1 MSKQEQNKVL
11 FVTGIRVA
19 IDEENRILLAGM
31 LSDSP
36 FIEDEQES
44 SLTINPINFAFTRQ
58 HAAFLRDRLDE
69 FLKGEA

>member
-1 MSKQEQNKVL
+1 MSKQDLNKVL

-36 FIEDEQES
+36 FVEDEQES
-44 SLTINPINFAFTRQ
+44 STINPINFAFTRQ

-69 FLKGEA
+69 FLKGDV